1 MNIARQRF
9 LAAVAAS
16 VALVGCGGGDN
27 GPSGP
32 PKIATITISAPSTQ
46 LEIGSNI
53 QLSARAVDSKGTT
66 LTGRTL
72 SWQSSAPAI
81 ATVDNSGIVSGL
93 TPGNTTITA
102 SSEGVSGTVLLTVIR
117 LPVASVVISPRLPAV
132 KQGETTVLTAR
143 AQDAVGRTLSDRT
156 VTWTSRDPATATVSS
171 AGVVTGVLTGTTWI
185 VATSEEKRDSVS
197 LKVRSLLTPTVT
209 TTLPTTWTP
218 GIPATITGTHFSPT
232 PSQNEVYVNGGKAT
246 VTAATATQLSITV
259 PALSV
264 LPCAPTGPVPLVVVV
279 NGDSAVGAANL
290 AMATQRSLAVGQSM
304 LFTSQADLA
313 CNEFSATGGRYLV
326 TAFNYSEQ
334 PNARISFRMLGA
346 SRTSQVQ
353 SVVAAMPPAAPP
365 VAGPLRLTAEA
376 LDRSRLAEG
385 HAAVLRENLQR
396 LERYPEVK
404 RKLQERR
411 LRARQGRGKVSAG
424 AQQAFAS
431 VTAAPVDPP
440 NVGDKMW
447 KRMRKT
453 FGDFTTPDSVRV
465 RVVYVGPKLIIMEDT
480 TNTLAGTL
488 DTEYQ
493 AVGTE
498 FDSKMFGFLASFGD
512 PLGVDSLTDNN
523 ARVIA
528 IFSKRVNEYVIGSGG
543 NLLGFV
549 TSCDFYP
556 TTDPDPNYACPSSN
570 EGEHFYAFVPN
581 PGGSR
586 GAYSVEQWKRYV
598 RGTIIHEF
606 KHVVMFVERIIADAS
621 DWEETWLE
629 EATAQMAS
637 ELWARSIYGF
647 GQSGDIPWAG
657 AMACD
662 YASVSAECA
671 DPVEA
676 IGHHFQFLYQHYNAS
691 ESRTFISNTD
701 AVIYGSAWSFAR
713 WVTDNYDGGNETAFL
728 RSLVKQKND
737 FGVDN
742 VVNRAG
748 KPWSELVGLW
758 SMASLADNYPGAT
771 VNDNRLRLASWNTRD
786 IFSGMNANLV
796 FRNNDG
802 TTTPAFP
809 RQWPLNVRTP
819 QFGNFPDAVRDVSN
833 LPGGGFI
840 AWDISGTQGFPQV
853 LAIRSFTGGQPPA
866 NIGMVVLRVQ

>member
-1 MNIARQRF
+1 MRIGRQKF
-9 LAAVAAS
+9 LVAVAAAVA
-16 VALVGCGGGDN
+16 LTGCGGGDS

-32 PKIATITISAPSTQ
+32 PKIATITVSAPSTQ

-66 LTGRTL
+66 LTGRVLT
-72 SWQSSAPAI
+72 WQSSQPAI

-93 TPGNTTITA
+93 TPGSTTITA
-102 SSEGVSGTVLLTVIR
+102 SSEGVSGTVQLTVIQ
-117 LPVASVVISPRLPAV
+117 LPVVSVVISPRLPAV
-132 KQGETTVLTAR
+132 KQGETTTLTAR

-156 VTWTSRDPATATVSS
+156 ITWSSRDPATATVSS

-185 VATSEEKRDSVS
+185 VATSEGKQDSVS
-197 LKVRSLLTPTVT
+197 LKVRSLVTPTVT
-209 TTLPTTWTP
+209 TTLPATWTP
-218 GIPATITGTHFSPT
+218 GIAATITGTNFSPT
-232 PSQNEVYVNGGKAT
+232 LSQNEVYVNGGKAA
-246 VTAATATQLSITV
+246 VTAATPTQLSILV
-259 PALSV
+259 PALNV
-264 LPCAPTGPVPLVVVV
+264 LPCAPTGPVPVVVVV

-290 AMATQRSLAVGQSM
+290 TMATQRALAVGQSM
-304 LFTSQADLA
+304 LFTAQADLA

-334 PNARISFRMLGA
+334 PNARISFRLLGA

-353 SVVAAMPPAAPP
+353 SVLAALPPAAPP
-365 VAGPLRLTAEA
+365 MLGPLRLTAEA
-376 LDRSRLAEG
+376 LDRNRLAEG

-396 LERYPEVK
+396 LQRYPDVK

-411 LRARQGRGKVSAG
+411 LRARQGGGKVSAG
-424 AQQAFAS
+424 AFAT
-431 VTAAPVDPP
+431 VTAAPVAPP
-440 NVGDKMW
+440 NVGDKVW

-453 FGDFTTPDSVRV
+453 FGDFTTPDSVRA

-480 TNTLAGTL
+480 ANTLAGTL
-488 DTEYQ
+488 DAEYQ
-493 AVGTE
+493 AVGAE
-498 FDSKMFGFLASFGD
+498 FDTKMFGFLASFGD

-528 IFSKRVNEYVIGSGG
+528 IFSKRVNEYVVGSG

-556 TTDPDPNYACPSSN
+556 TTDPDPDYACPSSN

-621 DWEETWLE
+621 DWEEAWLE

-647 GQSGDIPWAG
+647 GQGGDIPWAG

-691 ESRTFISNTD
+691 ESRTFISNSD

-713 WVTDNYDGGNETAFL
+713 WVTDNYDNGNETTFL

-748 KPWSELVGLW
+748 RPWSELVGLW
-758 SMASLADNYPGAT
+758 SMASLADNYPGGT
-771 VNDNRLRLASWNTRD
+771 VNDSRLRLASWNTRD

-819 QFGNFPDAVRDVSN
+819 LFGNFPAAVRDVSN

-840 AWDISGTQGFPQV
+840 AWDISGPQAHPQV
-853 LAIRSFTGGQPPA
+853 LAIRSFTGGQPPP
-866 NIGMVVLRVQ
+866 NVGMVVLRVQ